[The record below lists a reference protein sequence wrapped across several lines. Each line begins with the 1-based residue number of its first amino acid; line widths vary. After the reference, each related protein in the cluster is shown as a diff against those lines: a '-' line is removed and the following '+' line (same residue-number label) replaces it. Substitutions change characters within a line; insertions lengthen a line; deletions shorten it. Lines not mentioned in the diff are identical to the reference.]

1 MSNRYLR
8 KFGESE
14 VERMVGVGEVGPI
27 SVRIWM
33 RTPRPGAHTIQV
45 WPSGLPKRMQTA
57 ALTIPDR
64 GNDNTYS
71 VLFPQDFPGLSP
83 LQPLKR
89 YRYRVISK
97 PGNTLIGEGRFET
110 SPNQPA
116 DTPGRF
122 SIAVMSCHQPFDETS
137 GKLSEPSMR
146 MLKLT
151 RAELSKHNAK
161 LILLCGDQIYS
172 DHPKRRSL
180 LDQHYTS
187 SKLPYGPQH
196 ILKWSAATVRKAYQ
210 QRYRQFFW
218 MREVKNFYSNYPCY
232 PILDDHEIID
242 DWGSK
247 KIHTMPSG
255 GVDYT
260 NLRTGSMKAYF
271 DYQALRVKAP
281 AKLFPKSFQYSFEY
295 GNVGVFVMDLRSQ
308 RSVKPRRLYGPEQ
321 LKNLRKYLADNAD
334 KNLILIVVSVPV
346 IHLPDWLTDAGA
358 SVLGAKVDFADH
370 WSYGPNRSA
379 RDRFLRVIYKH
390 QKAHPRQRMVLVSG
404 DVHIGCAFSIKWPGK
419 GGPTLYQFTSSAIS
433 NKMKKLMVQ
442 ASVVGP
448 KLFRLSSSLDIR
460 GGVPKAKVKLLSA
473 GRGARKENP
482 FGGLNLGIIDV
493 EKQGTKSKVILKLIG
508 YTEKNHQKGVE
519 MFTSKIL

>member
-1 MSNRYLR
+1 MSNRYLK
-8 KFGESE
+8 KFGEIE
-14 VERMVGVGEVGPI
+14 VKRMVGVGEVRPT
-27 SVRIWM
+27 SARIWV
-33 RTPRPGAHTIQV
+33 RSARPGEHTIQV
-45 WPSGLPKRMQTA
+45 WPSGSPKKMQTA
-57 ALTIPDR
+57 KVTIPNR
-64 GNDNTYS
+64 GSDNTYS
-71 VLFPQDFPGLSP
+71 VLFPNDFTGLAP
-83 LQPLKR
+83 LQPLRR

-97 PGNTLIGEGRFET
+97 PSNTLVGEGRFET
-110 SPNQPA
+110 SPERPE
-116 DTPGRF
+116 DTPEHF

-151 RAELSKHNAK
+151 KAELAKHNAK
-161 LILLCGDQIYS
+161 LIIVCGDQIYS

-187 SKLPYGPQH
+187 SKLPYGPRH
-196 ILKWSAATVRKAYQ
+196 ILKWPAAIVRKAYQ

-218 MREVKNFYSNYPCY
+218 MREVKDFYANYPCY

-247 KIHTMPSG
+247 KIHTIPSG

-260 NLRTGSMKAYF
+260 NLRTGSLKAYI
-271 DYQALRVKAP
+271 DYQALRVIAP
-281 AKLFPKSFQYSFEY
+281 KNIIPKSFQYSFEY

-308 RSVKPRRLYGPEQ
+308 RSVKPRRLYGSEQ
-321 LKNLRKYLADNAD
+321 LQALRKYLAKNAD
-334 KNLILIVVSVPV
+334 KHLILIVVSVPV
-346 IHLPDWLTDAGA
+346 VHLPDWLTDVGA
-358 SVLGAKVDFADH
+358 SVLGSQVDFADH

-379 RDRFLRVIYKH
+379 RNRFLRVLYAH
-390 QKAHPRQRMVLVSG
+390 QKAHPQQRMVLVSG
-404 DVHIGCAFSIKWPGK
+404 DVHIGCAFSIKWSGR

-442 ASVVGP
+442 ASIVGP
-448 KLFRLSSSLDIR
+448 KLFRLSSTINIK
-460 GGVPKAKVKLLSA
+460 GGVPKAKVKLLQA
-473 GRGARKENP
+473 GKGARKENP

-493 EKQGTKSKVILKLIG
+493 EKRGAKSKVTLKLIG
-508 YTEKNHQKGVE
+508 YEDRNHSKGVE